1 MKDNEGSASTKSA
14 RLSVHVRPGTAH
26 ISEPSGLG
34 MVPSALQLK
43 RILVPVDFSE
53 PSEKA
58 LRYAAKFAE
67 QFGADVTLLHVI
79 QPVVYP
85 TDFGYPPTPL
95 DVDESV
101 RHRIEQ
107 RLTELSA
114 QWTAQGKPLIRFGQ
128 PYQEI
133 GLAATELQAD
143 LIIIATHGRS
153 GLKHVLLGSTAE
165 RVLRH
170 APCPVLIVRERE
182 RDFV

>member
-1 MKDNEGSASTKSA
+1 MKDNEGSSSTKSA

-26 ISEPSGLG
+26 INEPSGLG
-34 MVPSALQLK
+34 LVPSALQLK
-43 RILVPVDFSE
+43 RILVPIDFSE

-58 LRYAAKFAE
+58 LHYAAKFAE
-67 QFGADVTLLHVI
+67 QFGAEVRLLHVI
-79 QPVVYP
+79 QPMVYP

-101 RHRIEQ
+101 RSRIEE
-107 RLTELSA
+107 RLADLGG
-114 QWTAQGKPLIRFGQ
+114 QWGAKGKPLIRFGQ

-133 GLAATELQAD
+133 GVAASELQAD

-153 GLKHVLLGSTAE
+153 GLKHALLGSTAE